1 MKKINLLKCAVATL
15 CCVTALTFA
24 SCKKGKM
31 KFSPAKVEVSVGAT
45 STVNIKK
52 GTAPFTATSSDNSIA
67 SVKANNR
74 VISVKGE
81 KAGSVTITVVDKK
94 KKSGKFNVTVKDT
107 GKKGAVSATETAYDN
122 SVTLSVEEGEYGELV
137 FVKE

>member
-24 SCKKGKM
+24 SCKKNKM
-31 KFSPAKVEVSVGAT
+31 KFSPAKVEVNVGAT

-94 KKSGKFNVTVKDT
+94 KKSGTFKVTVKGTD
-107 GKKGAVSATETAYDN
+107 KKGTVSTTENEYDN

>member
-15 CCVTALTFA
+15 CCVTAMTFA

-31 KFSPAKVEVSVGAT
+31 KFSPAKVEVNVGVTSSVT
-45 STVNIKK
+45 IKK
-52 GTAPFTATSSDNSIA
+52 GTAPFTATSSDNSVV
-67 SVKANNR
+67 SVKANNN

-81 KAGSVTITVVDKK
+81 KAGTATVTVVDKR
-94 KKSGKFNVTVKDT
+94 KKSGKFRVTVKET
-107 GKKGAVSATETAYDN
+107 GKKGAISATETSYDN